1 MIMSAE
7 RANDCYV
14 ALELSQRTWLIGY
27 LLPGSDKAQTTAVA
41 GGNAEALLS
50 ARGGS
55 VCLNSFGRFVKW
67 ISASIMPPPSLVS
80 AR

>member
-1 MIMSAE
+1 MSAE

-50 ARGGS
+50 ARGDVVDGPTPEFCGK
-55 VCLNSFGRFVKW
+55 VWSF
-67 ISASIMPPPSLVS
+67 
-80 AR
+80 